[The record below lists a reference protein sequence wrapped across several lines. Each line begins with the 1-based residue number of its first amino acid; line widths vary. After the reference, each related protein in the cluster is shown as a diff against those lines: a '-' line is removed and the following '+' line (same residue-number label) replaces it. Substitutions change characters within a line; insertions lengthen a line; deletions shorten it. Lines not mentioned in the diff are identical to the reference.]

1 MDLFLAVGVL
11 FGIGYAAGFGM
22 SVLGTQLRGAQSQF
36 RPQSSLRNFDYRED
50 PAWTR

>member
-11 FGIGYAAGFGM
+11 FVIGYGAGFGI
-22 SVLGTQLRGAQSQF
+22 SALGTQMRGLRGQY